1 MGFGSRAFLAGG
13 LGFAAAFVVAC
24 GGGNGLLSAN
34 QSSSL
39 SGQLQ
44 SISVALTSHQCGAA
58 ANAATSLNNAVA
70 NLPSTVNTTL
80 LQNLG
85 QGASTVAQLASSDC
99 QSTSS
104 TSSSSSSTTSS
115 SSSST
120 STPTTSSTSTSSTS
134 ATGTQ
139 TNPTS
144 PTATNPTTPGTST
157 TAPTGGASPG
167 GGGTGTAGNGK

>member
-1 MGFGSRAFLAGG
+1 MRFGSRAFLAGG

-24 GGGNGLLSAN
+24 GGGNGLLSGD

-39 SGQLQ
+39 SSQLQ
-44 SISVALTSHQCGAA
+44 SISVALGSHQCGAA
-58 ANAATSLNNAVA
+58 ASAATSLNNAVA

-85 QGASTVAQLASSDC
+85 QGASTVGQLASSDC

-104 TSSSSSSTTSS
+104 TSSSSTSTTSS

-120 STPTTSSTSTSSTS
+120 STPTTSSTSSSTS
-134 ATGTQ
+134 SSTGTQ

-144 PTATNPTTPGTST
+144 ATATNPPTTGTSST
-157 TAPTGGASPG
+157 PNGGAG
-167 GGGTGTAGNGK
+167 IGTSTAGNGQ